1 MAKKKKEE
9 VKEPEK
15 IKEEVKTEN
24 DSIEIKKNR
33 VPLRKKERPRKI
45 KKLSKSKVG
54 NQNISLEEIEK
65 KTVEEQEKYFEELF
79 GKIYSG
85 EEIESLRKYSLR
97 CIKLTCDPKD
107 NKIHLPYGVVVE
119 KKKNKLSIKVSKV
132 KNIFLVLLFTTLL
145 FLAILG
151 ASYSAVTYSILK
163 NLNKDLDGDGV
174 ADINIDAN
182 NDRMCELNCDIDGD
196 DIPDTNIDY
205 KGNRIPTFNIDT
217 TGKGAADFNFVEQDV
232 NGDRVCDINC
242 DLNSDGWPDMNLDLD
257 GDGVAEIEKDTDS
270 DRRPDLNFDMDGD
283 GKCDLHCDTTGDD
296 KCDKFCLTWEEV
308 NNVVPINSGTSMN
321 IANNKQTIEAGDLIL
336 EYDDSNMVTIHDIY
350 PDDQPYFEQDIP
362 VKKFRVMN
370 KSSLYIMYNLRWVVT
385 LNDYESDNFK
395 YRIMSTLNGA
405 TFDWKTAPKETS
417 PLATE
422 IIIPPFSTHDYT
434 VEFKLQ
440 GVGGKQD
447 YDQGKTFAGF
457 VEVYLD
463 NEF

>member
-1 MAKKKKEE
+1 MAW
-9 VKEPEK
+9 
-15 IKEEVKTEN
+15 
-24 DSIEIKKNR
+24 
-33 VPLRKKERPRKI
+33 
-45 KKLSKSKVG
+45 
-54 NQNISLEEIEK
+54 
-65 KTVEEQEKYFEELF
+65 YEL
-79 GKIYSG
+79 G
-85 EEIESLRKYSLR
+85 
-97 CIKLTCDPKD
+97 
-107 NKIHLPYGVVVE
+107 
-119 KKKNKLSIKVSKV
+119 
-132 KNIFLVLLFTTLL
+132 
-145 FLAILG
+145 
-151 ASYSAVTYSILK
+151 
-163 NLNKDLDGDGV
+163 
-174 ADINIDAN
+174 
-182 NDRMCELNCDIDGD
+182 
-196 DIPDTNIDY
+196 
-205 KGNRIPTFNIDT
+205 
-217 TGKGAADFNFVEQDV
+217 
-232 NGDRVCDINC
+232 
-242 DLNSDGWPDMNLDLD
+242 LD